1 MERSSGG
8 FGENLQE
15 LVKVNTDR
23 SKALRNQNWRISQ
36 EGTFSSTAQP
46 GICGRH
52 EGCYSQLGKSKQLK
66 YELKNRVFAPS
77 SKILATKVMNATTN
91 ACMDALNSKRL
102 KIGNINSPFFLVR
115 CHWCLR
121 NGRLAFCGLL
131 ENQLLTRQRGRKSK
145 CDLMVSRSTQEYK
158 VASILLVLL
167 LCICVCF
174 LQCCSHRFVNRSAAF
189 MVNHGG
195 FAPLH
200 IL

>member
-1 MERSSGG
+1 MVR
-8 FGENLQE
+8 Q
-15 LVKVNTDR
+15 
-23 SKALRNQNWRISQ
+23 
-36 EGTFSSTAQP
+36 
-46 GICGRH
+46 

-91 ACMDALNSKRL
+91 ACTDALDSKRL

-131 ENQLLTRQRGRKSK
+131 ENQLLTRQRGRNSK

-158 VASILLVLL
+158 ASILLVLL

-189 MVNHGG
+189 SESRWLCTPTHFVAIRVSSTFTDSLACPQVPREFSLARSLLSPHLGYLK
-195 FAPLH
+195 ACPS
-200 IL
+200 I